1 MASRHAISFCLAEIE
16 APRLAGGYGSIGVFF
31 KPGGRMRTDHREAL
45 LDFLLD
51 AVADEGITAFPVQVL
66 ASLRRVVRCAQVA
79 YFEWRPEELLEFS
92 LAADEPESI
101 LPVWGAYPQVR
112 NDDPLSGGPA
122 PGQRESLLPDPDWLG
137 RPLAI
142 SDVNMRSVGRA
153 AFLRV
158 WCHPV
163 WILIIRWHASPMYQR
178 SGGLLY
184 QIEQAVGARR
194 SMEAL
199 LNAAERK
206 PQASGESMDATVGRD
221 RFWEMFKGRALVV
234 SELPA
239 GHSRVLATVATQM
252 AGRDGT
258 SLRTKAEYLALYD
271 FLVAQVSPAPSGK
284 LRLLDEAGRP
294 TAAARAVEDY
304 VGASLGKREF
314 FGADMYTFHVTGFRP
329 GHRVLTEPVK
339 PHGARLDV
347 WKTDPADHR
356 RIPALVS
363 GSALFSTQA
372 FTLKNSGNRTLRAP
386 KRSWRVILD
395 AAGHGN
401 RLAGMTRINLKA
413 MYNDPSQM
421 REALAW
427 RLFGIAG
434 IPASRHTYAKLAFD
448 ATYRGLFSVIEH
460 VDKKFLRDHFGENYR
475 GNLYKTGCRD
485 IGCAS
490 LAYRTGPD
498 GNDSGRQYFIPGP
511 AERTYRLKT
520 NKNNPEASTYDDL
533 ACFIRTINGIGLPGG
548 EERFDTDAFRESVDG
563 IMNVNAFLRWAAVN
577 MLLGSWDNYY
587 ATPSNYY
594 LYNSG
599 HSGAADDFV
608 SSPYFHFIP
617 WDYDNCL
624 GIDYFGTRWQY
635 ADILDWPGK
644 ANRHIPKIPLVRNLL
659 SNHDYRRYYLDYME
673 HMLDTEFNPRAIAA
687 QIGTRSDDGLW
698 HRVRQAAYL
707 ESATP
712 YGRPFTG
719 RRYSNH
725 EVYQSGCRHRELQ
738 HGKKKIDG
746 IVHYVR
752 MRHDSARAQ
761 LKRLRRTMPRTVDG
775 FPSGVEQLP
784 RAA

>member
-1 MASRHAISFCLAEIE
+1 
-16 APRLAGGYGSIGVFF
+16 
-31 KPGGRMRTDHREAL
+31 
-45 LDFLLD
+45 
-51 AVADEGITAFPVQVL
+51 
-66 ASLRRVVRCAQVA
+66 
-79 YFEWRPEELLEFS
+79 
-92 LAADEPESI
+92 
-101 LPVWGAYPQVR
+101 
-112 NDDPLSGGPA
+112 
-122 PGQRESLLPDPDWLG
+122 
-137 RPLAI
+137 
-142 SDVNMRSVGRA
+142 
-153 AFLRV
+153 
-158 WCHPV
+158 
-163 WILIIRWHASPMYQR
+163 
-178 SGGLLY
+178 
-184 QIEQAVGARR
+184 
-194 SMEAL
+194 
-199 LNAAERK
+199 
-206 PQASGESMDATVGRD
+206 MDATVGWD

-239 GHSRVLATVATQM
+239 GRSRALAAVATQM

-258 SLRTKAEYLALYD
+258 SLRAKAEYLALYD

-314 FGADMYTFHVTGFRP
+314 FGADMHMFHVTGFRP

-339 PHGARLDV
+339 PAHGARLDV
-347 WKTDPADHR
+347 WETDPADHR
-356 RIPALVS
+356 RIPSLGS
-363 GSALFSTQA
+363 GSVLFSTQA

-386 KRSWRVILD
+386 KRSWRIILD

-427 RLFGIAG
+427 RLFAIAD
-434 IPASRHTYAKLAFD
+434 IPAPRHTYAKLAFD
-448 ATYRGLFSVIEH
+448 ASYRGLFSVIEH
-460 VDKKFLRDHFGENYR
+460 VDKKFLRDHFGENHR

-490 LAYRTGPD
+490 LAYRMGPD
-498 GNDSGRQYFIPGP
+498 GDDSGRQYFIPGP

-548 EERFDTDAFRESVDG
+548 GARFGTDAFRESVDG

-659 SNHDYRRYYLDYME
+659 RNHDYRQYYLDYME

-687 QIGTRSDDGLW
+687 QIGAHSDDGLW

-712 YGRPFTG
+712 HGRPFTG

-725 EVYQSGCRHRELQ
+725 EVYQSGCRQRELQ
-738 HGKKKIDG
+738 HGKKKMEG

-775 FPSGVEQLP
+775 FPPGVERLP